1 MIRGIDPRLMLA
13 ASSVLAAVGQILL
26 KLGASG
32 NQRLLGFLNLKV
44 GMGLTCYVVSAGL
57 WIWALADLPLSRTYP
72 FTVLTFVL
80 VYLGSV
86 LVLGEKLSYPLIA
99 GVLLVCAGL
108 LVIVRQ

>member
-1 MIRGIDPRLMLA
+1 MIQGIDPRLVLA
-13 ASSVLAAVGQILL
+13 ASSVLGAVGQILL

-32 NQRLLGFLNLKV
+32 NQRLTGFLNLKV
-44 GMGLTCYVVSAGL
+44 GTGLACYVLAAAL
-57 WIWALADLPLSRTYP
+57 WIWALADLPLSRAYP
-72 FTVLTFVL
+72 FTVLTFVI

-86 LVLGEKLSYPLIA
+86 LVLGEKLSFPLIA